1 MSAFTRMK
9 EERDELYE
17 RVAELESENR
27 LLRTKARQQT
37 VPLAALEMATGY
49 AEKRYSKL
57 ESKVAELDLMTAE
70 LRESVKDLLDLTEYG
85 DIDGMVWEL
94 VNDGDEWVVERLN
107 RAQRLIDAP
116 NGEWLIEKLMGHEAE
131 DEVSDGI
138 QK

>member
-17 RVAELESENR
+17 RVAELERENR
-27 LLRTKARQQT
+27 LMRQQYDRR
-37 VPLAALEMATGY
+37 VE
-49 AEKRYSKL
+49 ER
-57 ESKVAELDLMTAE
+57 DLMTAE

-107 RAQRLIDAP
+107 RAQRLIDKG
-116 NGEWLIEKLMGHEAE
+116 GE
-131 DEVSDGI
+131 
-138 QK
+138 

>member
-17 RVAELESENR
+17 KVAELEREVR
-27 LLRTKARQQT
+27 LMRQQYFRR
-37 VPLAALEMATGY
+37 LEERDALES
-49 AEKRYSKL
+49 ER
-57 ESKVAELDLMTAE
+57 DE

-107 RAQRLIDAP
+107 RAQRLIDDG
-116 NGEWLIEKLMGHEAE
+116 GE
-131 DEVSDGI
+131 
-138 QK
+138 

>member
-17 RVAELESENR
+17 RVAELERENR
-27 LLRTKARQQT
+27 LLRVQYDRR
-37 VPLAALEMATGY
+37 VE
-49 AEKRYSKL
+49 ER
-57 ESKVAELDLMTAE
+57 DLMTAE

-107 RAQRLIDAP
+107 RAQRLIDKG
-116 NGEWLIEKLMGHEAE
+116 GE
-131 DEVSDGI
+131 
-138 QK
+138 